1 MGFETTWQDVLDD
14 AAVDLTGQTI
24 LVTGGTTGLGKETA
38 TALRTAGA
46 HVVITARSPE
56 KAAGEE
62 HVVLDLADLDTVSRA
77 AEQLAG
83 TEIDVLVNNAGVMYT
98 PLERTKQGFELQL
111 GTNHIGHF
119 VLTNAL
125 GPKRVVNLSSGGHK
139 GSDVIWDD
147 PNYQRRPY
155 DKFEAYGQ
163 SKTANI
169 LFTRELHQR
178 GTHALAVHPGMIRT
192 ELGRYMTRD
201 DVTELMGRVRAA
213 PGGGPRYKSIEQGA
227 ATTVYAVV
235 HPELPGGAYLED
247 CAVSTDDA
255 EWTRDERSW
264 ARLWDLTEELLSSS
278 R

>member
-1 MGFETTWQDVLDD
+1 VAFETTWQDVLDEST
-14 AAVDLTGQTI
+14 VDLTGQTI

-38 TALRTAGA
+38 KALRTAGA
-46 HVVITARSPE
+46 RVLITARTPD
-56 KAAGEE
+56 KAEGEE
-62 HVVLDLADLDTVSRA
+62 HVVLDLADLDTVAQA
-77 AEQLAG
+77 AELLAG

-98 PLERTKQGFELQL
+98 PFERTRQSFELQL

-125 GPKRVVNLSSGGHK
+125 QPKRVVNLSSGGHRA
-139 GSDVIWDD
+139 SDVIWDD
-147 PNYQRRPY
+147 PNYETRPY

-169 LFTRELHQR
+169 LFTRELDRR
-178 GTHALAVHPGMIRT
+178 GTHAVAVHPGMIMT

-201 DVTELMGRVRAA
+201 DVNELMGRVKAA
-213 PGGGPRYKSIEQGA
+213 PGGGPKYKSIEQGA
-227 ATTVYAVV
+227 ATTVYAVA

-247 CAVSTDDA
+247 AAVSADDA
-255 EWTRDERSW
+255 EWTKDERSW
-264 ARLWDLTEELLSSS
+264 ARLWDLTEELLSRS